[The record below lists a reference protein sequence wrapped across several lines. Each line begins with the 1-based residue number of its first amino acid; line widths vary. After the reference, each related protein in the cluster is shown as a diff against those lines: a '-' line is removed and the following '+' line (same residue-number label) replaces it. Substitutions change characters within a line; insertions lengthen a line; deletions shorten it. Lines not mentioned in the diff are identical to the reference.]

1 MVLGTNDIFQIEART
16 ILEGLK
22 LAWWNANKIVNCITK
37 ANGDIIEQLVI
48 LDDPSQYVRC
58 WLEEDIR
65 LLLVATDNFH

>member
-1 MVLGTNDIFQIEART
+1 MLIET
-16 ILEGLK
+16 IHNGL
-22 LAWWNANKIVNCITK
+22 ATVSSVVEANR
-37 ANGDIIEQLVI
+37 DIIEQ